1 MIHELDHA
9 VRNCADT
16 RPLRRLP
23 SAPFSAS
30 LSAPLPSRLTAS
42 STARPQRTEG
52 ARLWM
57 RDTGRAMHPAAIR
70 VLETTWRVWR
80 EPLA

>member
-9 VRNCADT
+9 VRNYTDAHLPR
-16 RPLRRLP
+16 RPP
-23 SAPFSAS
+23 TAPLSAS
-30 LSAPLPSRLTAS
+30 SSAPLSSRLTALN
-42 STARPQRTEG
+42 TARPQRTEG
-52 ARLWM
+52 ARLRI
-57 RDTGRAMHPAAIR
+57 RDTGRTMHPAAIR